1 LKNNGLNSSS
11 HREIILGIVDAF
23 KGFFSFIPGFSK
35 SKTKPAPSRQPVKL
49 PSTRQRS
56 TLKEM
61 SQAVNPNEQ
70 GNIPL
75 PVDVKEFEIVS
86 KYVDKIKQKFSGFK
100 AIPADIRAIAQKM
113 VSVSEEVANQM
124 GVPQEKLIELGKKFQ
139 QNIGPVA
146 LFQFQDSLT
155 KVLNFYEKSFN
166 MSGPMALA

>member
-1 LKNNGLNSSS
+1 MLGLGAIK
-11 HREIILGIVDAF
+11 EKLL
-23 KGFFSFIPGFSK
+23 SFIPGFLGGA
-35 SKTKPAPSRQPVKL
+35 KPAPAPARQPARL
-49 PSTRQRS
+49 PSTLYPRNV
-56 TLKEM
+56 LKGM
-61 SQAVNPNEQ
+61 SQAVNANEQ

-75 PVDVKEFEIVS
+75 PVGVKEFEIVS
-86 KYVDKIKQKFSGFK
+86 GYVKKMKQKFSGFK

-146 LFQFQDSLT
+146 LVQFQDSLT